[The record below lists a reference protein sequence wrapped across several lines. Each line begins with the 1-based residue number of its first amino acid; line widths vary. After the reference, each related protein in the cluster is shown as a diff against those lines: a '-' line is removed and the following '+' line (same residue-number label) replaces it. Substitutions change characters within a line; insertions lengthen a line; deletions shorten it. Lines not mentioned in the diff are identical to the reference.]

1 MTTITAARP
10 APATSRTTRLAMAR
24 EAALAAGWT
33 ARVVKLDAD
42 ERAERIADYAL
53 EG

>member
-1 MTTITAARP
+1 
-10 APATSRTTRLAMAR
+10 MAR
-24 EAALAAGWT
+24 GAAKAAGWT
-33 ARVVKLDAD
+33 AAVVKLDAD